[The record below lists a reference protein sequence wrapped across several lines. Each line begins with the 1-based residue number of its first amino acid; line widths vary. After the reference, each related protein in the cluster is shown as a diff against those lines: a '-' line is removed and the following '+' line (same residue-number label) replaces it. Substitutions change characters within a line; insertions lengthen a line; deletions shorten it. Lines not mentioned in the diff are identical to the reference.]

1 MAVRSYGHDIDYSY
15 ICINCD
21 LDIKDRILV
30 KGQNIPTI
38 VGIIIQI
45 RQGVSYGSMVQ
56 NIMYLLTW
64 PIQDILFCT
73 IEP

>member
-38 VGIIIQI
+38 VGSIIQI
-45 RQGVSYGSMVQ
+45 RQGGKLWLNGTEYYVFVNMTNSRQ
-56 NIMYLLTW
+56 I
-64 PIQDILFCT
+64 ILYH
-73 IEP
+73 